1 MAWVTWKASA
11 AHTSRRPGRAGT
23 PLSRGPPP
31 RPLQFPHGPLALFG
45 VVRLNEEATMEAGE
59 LFCFNG
65 WQPRIT
71 EVPVR
76 ANPHPAG
83 RVMFY

>member
-1 MAWVTWKASA
+1 MAWATWKASTTHQQEA
-11 AHTSRRPGRAGT
+11 GASRD
-23 PLSRGPPP
+23 PPVTWPPSP
-31 RPLQFPHGPLALFG
+31 RTLQFPHGPFALFG
-45 VVRLNEEATMEAGE
+45 VVRLNEEAAMEAGQ

-65 WQPRIT
+65 WQPHIT